1 MLHWLKR
8 ALPHSLPNAGSS
20 ARSRAALLR
29 KIRRIEHSPDP
40 ADVSTVARLWNQLAT
55 LAETEGDREAPTY
68 FGRAIDAYLE
78 GGYFSAASAMCTRL
92 IRLHPEVVRARCTRA
107 FLAIGRKQFAD
118 AIQDIT
124 EYTLASKRTGTERF
138 AIPRLRLMAEATSD
152 VGVRRRI
159 AVALGELGDEEG
171 REQVQISIHQPEE
184 SADDARRWERLLAV
198 ALLNREQ
205 LRRPVAPHPEP
216 MALGAIP
223 HAVWEAA

>member
-8 ALPHSLPNAGSS
+8 ALPHALPIAGSS
-20 ARSRAALLR
+20 SRSRAALLR
-29 KIRRIEHSPDP
+29 RIRRIEHSSDP

-55 LAETEGDREAPTY
+55 LAESEGDREAPTY
-68 FGRAIDAYLE
+68 FGQAIDAYLE
-78 GGYFSAASAMCTRL
+78 AGYFSAAAAMCTRL

-118 AIQDIT
+118 AMQDIA

-152 VGVRRRI
+152 AGVRRRI
-159 AVALGELGDEEG
+159 AIALGELGDEEG

-184 SADDARRWERLLAV
+184 AADDARRWERLLAV

-205 LRRPVAPHPEP
+205 LRRPIAPPPE
-216 MALGAIP
+216 AVTAGAPP
-223 HAVWEAA
+223 HGIWEAA